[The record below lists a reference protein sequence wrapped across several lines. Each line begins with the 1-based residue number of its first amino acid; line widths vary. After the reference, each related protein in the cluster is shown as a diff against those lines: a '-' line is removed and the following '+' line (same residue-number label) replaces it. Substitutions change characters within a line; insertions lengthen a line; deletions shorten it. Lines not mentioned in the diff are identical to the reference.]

1 MIQKIPMI
9 KELKSPLRY
18 PGGKQKDIPF
28 LSEVIDRVN
37 KTFSIKEFRE
47 PFLGGGSVLLY
58 AIANLSAELYWGNDA
73 HSLLMDFW
81 CQTQEDVESL
91 CKLVTEL
98 RIAYSGPKHKSSEWT
113 QFRSDYL
120 KMLETLPNNRLHR
133 AAKFFILN
141 RSTSSGTTESGGLT
155 PLAYCDRF
163 TASSI
168 ERLRALNGRLKKVIF
183 TSQDYQELIRKPGK
197 NVFIFLDP
205 PYLSAEASKLY
216 GKSGNLHT
224 GFNHGLLAAEL
235 RNCPHD
241 WLMTIDNSPGI
252 LNLYS
257 WANIYPWEKL
267 YSMTNA
273 DGRKS
278 KGGKELLVA
287 SFKIAT
293 TDLSDT
299 TSTVVFLHS
308 EKADPK
314 KLKPHPLNTEIYGT
328 KDNISDLIESIREK
342 GFFQNNPILVNQQ
355 GRTLQIISGHRRC
368 RAAIEA
374 GLDQVPIVR
383 VGSQLSQ
390 FEIESRVLDENLHR
404 IKDGV
409 QLLRE
414 FEHRK
419 RIETAKA
426 VEREL
431 LYTKKKHEN
440 GKFQT
445 NSSADEFSDTA
456 ARPLGYSGRTLE
468 DGANAL
474 STANQLI
481 DEGYIEEA
489 QQIISLLQAKKFDHA
504 WQVAQRERINK
515 QTNPN
520 TIQGELLLDM
530 SERDCHLKGIAGA
543 DAEKIISKY
552 GYNYTYLNKL
562 VQLLEKHIGTD
573 NYGWDDVDS

>member
-1 MIQKIPMI
+1 MI

-37 KTFSIKEFRE
+37 QTRSIKEFRE

-81 CQTQEDVESL
+81 CQTKEDVESL
-91 CKLVTEL
+91 CKVVTHL
-98 RIAYSGPKHKSSEWT
+98 RRDYNGPKHKSSEWT

-120 KMLETLPNNRLHR
+120 KMLEALPDNRLHR

-163 TASSI
+163 TLSSI
-168 ERLRALNGRLKKVIF
+168 ERLRALNGRLKKVLF
-183 TSQDYQELIRKPGK
+183 TGQDYQELIRKPGK

-216 GKSGNLHT
+216 GKSGDLHT

-235 RNCPHD
+235 SNCSHD

-252 LNLYS
+252 LDLYS

-273 DGRKS
+273 EGRKS

-299 TSTVVFLHS
+299 RSTVVFLHS
-308 EKADPK
+308 EKADPR
-314 KLKPHPLNTEIYGT
+314 KLKPHPLNTQIYGT
-328 KDNISDLIESIREK
+328 KDNISDLIESIRER
-342 GFFQNNPILVNQQ
+342 GFFQNNPILVTQQ

-368 RAAIEA
+368 RAAIKA
-374 GLDQVPIVR
+374 GLNEVPIVR

-390 FEIESRVLDENLHR
+390 VEIESRVLDENLHR
-404 IKDGV
+404 LKDGV

-426 VEREL
+426 VKCPVT
-431 LYTKKKHEN
+431 YTNKKHEN

-456 ARPLGYSGRTLE
+456 ARPLGYNGRTLE
-468 DGANAL
+468 YGANAL
-474 STANQLI
+474 SIASQLNN
-481 DEGYIEEA
+481 EGYTEEA
-489 QQIISLLQAKKFDHA
+489 RQIISLVQAKKFDNA
-504 WQVAQRERINK
+504 WQVAQRQKINK
-515 QTNPN
+515 QTNLN
-520 TIQGELLLDM
+520 TIQGELFLEM
-530 SERDCHLKGIAGA
+530 NERQCYLKGIADA
-543 DAEKIISKY
+543 DAKKIISEY
-552 GYNYTYLNKL
+552 GYNYTYLMKL
-562 VQLLEKHIGTD
+562 VQLIEKHLGTD
-573 NYGWDDVDS
+573 NYGWDDADS

>member
-1 MIQKIPMI
+1 MT

-28 LSEVIDRVN
+28 LSQVIDR
-37 KTFSIKEFRE
+37 FSQTLGIKEFRE

-58 AIANLSAELYWGNDA
+58 AIANLPAESYWGNDA

-81 CQTQEDVESL
+81 WQTQEDVESL
-91 CKLVTEL
+91 CKLVTRL

-113 QFRSDYL
+113 QFRSSYL
-120 KMLETLPNNRLHR
+120 KMLETLPDDRLHR

-163 TASSI
+163 TVSSI
-168 ERLRALNGRLKKVIF
+168 DRLRALNGHLTKVMF
-183 TSQDYQELIRKPGK
+183 TCQDYQELIRKPGK

-216 GKSGNLHT
+216 GKSGDLHT

-235 RNCPHD
+235 RNCSHD
-241 WLMTIDNSPGI
+241 WLMTIDNSPRI
-252 LNLYS
+252 LDLYS
-257 WANIYPWEKL
+257 WANLYPWEKL
-267 YSMTNA
+267 YSMTNT

-299 TSTVVFLHS
+299 TSTVVFLQS
-308 EKADPK
+308 EKADPR

-328 KDNISDLIESIREK
+328 EDNISDLIDSIRER
-342 GFFQNNPILVNQQ
+342 GFFQNNPILVTKQ
-355 GRTLQIISGHRRC
+355 GRYMQIISGHRRC

-374 GLDQVPIVR
+374 GLDRVPIVC
-383 VGSQLSQ
+383 VGSQLSPV
-390 FEIESRVLDENLHR
+390 EIESRVLDENLHR

-426 VEREL
+426 VQRQVT
-431 LYTKKKHEN
+431 YTNKKHQN

-445 NSSADEFSDTA
+445 NSSVDEVCNIA
-456 ARPLGYSGRTLE
+456 ARPLGYDGTTLE
-468 DGANAL
+468 HGIHAL
-474 STANQLI
+474 SIASKLNAQ
-481 DEGYIEEA
+481 GYIEDA
-489 QQIISLLQAKKFDHA
+489 QKIISLIQAKKFDNA
-504 WQVAQRERINK
+504 WELAQKQRINK
-515 QTNPN
+515 QTNFN
-520 TIQGELLLDM
+520 SIQDKLLLEM
-530 SERDCHLKGIAGA
+530 TERHCYLQGIPDA
-543 DAEKIISKY
+543 DAEKIISSY
-552 GYNYTYLNKL
+552 GHKYNYLIKL
-562 VQLLEKHIGTD
+562 VHLLEKHIGQ
-573 NYGWDDVDS
+573 NNFGWDDVD